1 MNHLVCMYECV
12 FPPTFNWRLD
22 VAVLSL
28 NLIHHFVL
36 LFLLFPLS
44 VFDLL
49 LLPLLSLFCLVLVGV
64 LYGSREEGF
73 KSWRY
78 RTHYYEHSD
87 LLTHTF
93 LSHTHTFFFQRLNW
107 TLAKCFTLTV
117 TLNFSFIFF
126 VLLLQNVGF
135 LLLCCGS
142 FISPPNLYPYRSCF
156 LSKVI
161 TFDSLGCTSR
171 SATSIITR
179 KLHLIMI

>member
-1 MNHLVCMYECV
+1 MKHLVCMYECV

-49 LLPLLSLFCLVLVGV
+49 LFPLLSVSLFCLVLVGV
-64 LYGSREEGF
+64 LCGSREEGF
-73 KSWRY
+73 KSRRY

-87 LLTHTF
+87 LLTHT
-93 LSHTHTFFFQRLNW
+93 HRFFFPQRLNW

-117 TLNFSFIFF
+117 TLNVSFIFF
-126 VLLLQNVGF
+126 VFLPQNVGF

-142 FISPPNLYPYRSCF
+142 FMSPPNLYPYRSRF